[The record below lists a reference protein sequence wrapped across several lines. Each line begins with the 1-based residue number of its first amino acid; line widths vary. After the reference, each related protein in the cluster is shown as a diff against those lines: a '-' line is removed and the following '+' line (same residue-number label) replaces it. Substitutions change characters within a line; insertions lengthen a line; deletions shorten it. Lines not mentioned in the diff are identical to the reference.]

1 MVPFL
6 FRPPRIELHLIMR
19 VGLQDMHT
27 GIPLPGLI
35 TTTVIN
41 FSPQGAC
48 LVLPKLTI
56 NGNHLFYETLNSDS
70 YNLLLYPEG
79 RDGFDEELMIA
90 ARSIWMDT
98 CEHMDKPAF
107 KIGIHFLH
115 NQKKLYK
122 LFKQSS
128 LS

>member
-1 MVPFL
+1 M
-6 FRPPRIELHLIMR
+6 MR

-115 NQKKLYK
+115 DQKELYK
-122 LFKQSS
+122 LLKQSS
-128 LS
+128 GS

>member
-6 FRPPRIELHLIMR
+6 FRPNRIKLHLIMR

-70 YNLLLYPEG
+70 YNLLLHPGELNG
-79 RDGFDEELMIA
+79 VEDGSTIA

-107 KIGIHFLH
+107 KIGIDFLH
-115 NQKKLYK
+115 NQKELFKL
-122 LFKQSS
+122 LKQSS
-128 LS
+128 QS